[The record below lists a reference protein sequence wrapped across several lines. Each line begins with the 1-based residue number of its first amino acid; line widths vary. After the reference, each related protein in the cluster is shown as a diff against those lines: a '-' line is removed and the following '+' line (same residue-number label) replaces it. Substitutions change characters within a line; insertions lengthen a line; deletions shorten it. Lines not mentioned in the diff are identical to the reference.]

1 MWQSTSRERAWE
13 ELKRPFDLVVIG
25 GGITGAG
32 VALEASRAGLKT
44 CLLEQRDY
52 AWGTSSWSSKMVHGG
67 LRYLKQG
74 DIRLTLDSVRERK
87 RLLQELPGLVA
98 PLEFILPVQA
108 GRWSEKLLL
117 KSGLWAYD
125 LLAFEH
131 RHCSLT
137 ASALVQR
144 VPFLR
149 DQGLS
154 GGLSFQD
161 ALTDDSRL
169 VMAVLQESLFHGTVL
184 LNQCPVLDI
193 MSTRGRV
200 CGVVVRDRLSGQ
212 TRQVR
217 SRAVVNATGAWADKI
232 CSLCSRSIDLRPLR
246 GSHLVLRRRD
256 LPVPCSVIVP
266 HPDDRRP
273 IFAFPWENATVIGTT
288 DLDHDQPMEHPAR
301 MERAELD
308 YLLSGARAW
317 FPDLG
322 LDSSLVLSSFSGVR
336 PVLAHKCREPSR
348 EPRRHVVLDHQGLIT
363 VTGGKL
369 TTFRLIARDALRAVR
384 DHIGSFHPASSRS
397 RLFSSLPEAQ
407 ICPSVLAPDQ
417 IYRLQARFRH
427 DVPGLLGSVR
437 SAERVPG
444 TATLLDEV
452 RWSIRHEQVV
462 HLEDLM
468 LRRTRLGLLLENGG
482 QDHLEGIAGICA
494 RELGWS
500 QARRQREIQA
510 YLQLW
515 NSFYAPCP
523 QGPESEQPTLE
534 QNP

>member
-1 MWQSTSRERAWE
+1 MWQRASRERAWE
-13 ELKRPFDLVVIG
+13 ELKRPFDLTVIG

-74 DIRLTLDSVRERK
+74 DVRLTLDSVRERK
-87 RLLQELPGLVA
+87 RLLRELPGLIA
-98 PLEFILPVQA
+98 PLEFILPVQT
-108 GRWSEKLLL
+108 GRWSEKALL
-117 KSGLWAYD
+117 KSGLFAYD

-137 ASALVQR
+137 ASALLER

-149 DQGLS
+149 QQGLS
-154 GGLSFQD
+154 GGLTFQD

-169 VMAVLQESLFHGTVL
+169 VMAVLQESLLHGAVL

-193 MSTRGRV
+193 MTTQGTA
-200 CGVVVRDRLSGQ
+200 CGVVALDRLSGQ

-217 SRAVVNATGAWADKI
+217 SRAVVNATGAWADRV

-246 GSHLVLRRRD
+246 GSHLVLRRED
-256 LPVPCSVIVP
+256 LPVPCSVTVP
-266 HPDDRRP
+266 HPEDQRP

-288 DLDHDQPMEHPAR
+288 DLDHAQPMDHPAR
-301 MERAELD
+301 MEQAELD

-322 LDSSLVLSSFSGVR
+322 LDSRLVLSSFAGVR
-336 PVLAHKCREPSR
+336 PVLPHKGREPSR

-369 TTFRLIARDALRAVR
+369 TTFRLIARDALRAVK
-384 DHIGSFHPASSRS
+384 DHIGSFQPAPSRS
-397 RLFSSLPEAQ
+397 RLFSSLPKAQ
-407 ICPSVLAPDQ
+407 NRPSVLAHHQ
-417 IYRLQARFRH
+417 TFRLQSLFRH
-427 DVPGLLGSVR
+427 DLPGLLQIIR
-437 SAERVPG
+437 SADCVPG

-452 RWSIRHEQVV
+452 RWSVRHEQVI

-482 QDHLEGIAGICA
+482 RDQLDEIAGICT

-500 QARRQREIQA
+500 QARRQEEIQA

-515 NSFYAPCP
+515 KGYYAPCP
-523 QGPESEQPTLE
+523 QGPSPEQPPLE
-534 QNP
+534 QHP